1 MPGSSA
7 LYWSASFIVVT
18 SPRAAVIVS
27 GGGVCA
33 GEAQIESRSMLVMSD
48 KRLVMEPSGEGRE
61 MILDIPGL
69 PPYKGQPCCNA
80 PGAQGGRWYGPS
92 WSILLRAQFKLPS
105 QII

>member
-48 KRLVMEPSGEGRE
+48 KRLVMEPSGKGRE

-69 PPYKGQPCCNA
+69 PHTKGSHA
-80 PGAQGGRWYGPS
+80 AVRLRSSAVRWYGPS
-92 WSILLRAQFKLPS
+92 WSAVRDLAFYL
-105 QII
+105 